1 MLELI
6 NFINVFVRKHSL
18 ETEKQ
23 WDHER
28 IDYLKAKNW
37 TKYKEILQKEINYRH
52 KIKCEIKK
60 KVQQTTGISETELD
74 SRFQQI

>member
-6 NFINVFVRKHSL
+6 NFINVNVRKQSL

-37 TKYKEILQKEINYRH
+37 TKYKEILKKEI
-52 KIKCEIKK
+52 
-60 KVQQTTGISETELD
+60 
-74 SRFQQI
+74 